1 MLYLFTFIYT
11 YFLYHLFLQ
20 YFMRIINL
28 HLLHL
33 FNILTNHS
41 SYSSLFYYTISLACV
56 IILDRCVI
64 RVKKFKNFVHKFFR
78 RGNYAFSCPSHAKST
93 VLTAVH
99 DGRHHDGIVTLS
111 WGTCSSINFSDTV
124 RESILTVHHFSLRGV
139 AKLRRFFVKI
149 VKVLRY

>member
-1 MLYLFTFIYT
+1 
-11 YFLYHLFLQ
+11 
-20 YFMRIINL
+20 
-28 HLLHL
+28 
-33 FNILTNHS
+33 
-41 SYSSLFYYTISLACV
+41 
-56 IILDRCVI
+56 
-64 RVKKFKNFVHKFFR
+64 VKKFIIINFVHKFFR

-149 VKVLRY
+149 VKVLRRYRHPRLLRWKKCLSEKYRLHNHEEKNLKR